1 MIMMVLSAD
10 FWIQWGIIGLVIGLI
25 AQVLVP
31 GFPKE
36 PLLIIAG
43 SYYGLVLGT
52 LINWV
57 GMVLG
62 AQLAYELARKG
73 KMLWTKEDSSS
84 IRTLHKGAEKY
95 GLKFLFFLRMFPF
108 SPNDVL
114 SYGSGFIAFDRK
126 GYFKISII
134 TAFPYALLFAW
145 LGDESRKIQN
155 EQGWII
161 LLIIISLMSFVVL
174 LIAIIAKPFFEKR
187 LNNLS
192 DSSEDKLE

>member
-1 MIMMVLSAD
+1 MVLSAE
-10 FWIQWGIIGLVIGLI
+10 FWIQWGALGLVIGLI
-25 AQVLVP
+25 AQVLIP

-57 GMVLG
+57 GMILG

-73 KMLWTKEDSSS
+73 KMLWTREDSSS

-95 GLKFLFFLRMFPF
+95 GLKFLFFLRIFPF

-114 SYGSGFIAFDRK
+114 SYGSGIIGLERK
-126 GYFKISII
+126 GYFKVSIVS
-134 TAFPYALLFAW
+134 AFLMLFCLLG
-145 LGDESRKIQN
+145 LGKKAERSKMNKD
-155 EQGWII
+155 G
-161 LLIIISLMSFVVL
+161 SFFL
-174 LIAIIAKPFFEKR
+174 Q
-187 LNNLS
+187 
-192 DSSEDKLE
+192 